1 MNSTIAFFIGF
12 IIGRVGFLL
21 IRNIFEKRQITKMIE
36 AIEKA
41 EEKKQR
47 HLLCRNEMPHGTRVI
62 ATGSRKT
69 RGKRILSFLS
79 IEIFTKVPII

>member
-1 MNSTIAFFIGF
+1 MNSTIAFFVGF

-41 EEKKQR
+41 EEKNR
-47 HLLCRNEMPHGTRVI
+47 DIYYAEIRR
-62 ATGSRKT
+62 RKT
-69 RGKRILSFLS
+69 RELLRLVREKYGEK
-79 IEIFTKVPII
+79 